1 MVLDLDETLVC
12 AFPHGEEPPVL
23 RGRSTFSVSAGG
35 AGRLAVFQRPGLNEF
50 LLRLSGFAD
59 VVVFTASAK
68 GAGPSTPCMAPHGP
82 R

>member
-12 AFPHGEEPPVL
+12 AFPHGEEPPAL
-23 RGRSTFSVSAGG
+23 RGRSTFSVSAGA

-50 LLRLSGFAD
+50 LLRLSSFAD

-68 GAGPSTPCMAPHGP
+68 GAGLSAPCMAPCGTH
-82 R
+82 